1 MVATRQQ
8 KMEPTKA
15 TPRDRPNAGPQWQSP
30 RTPLPQPS
38 DFTAPKANLL
48 EKAQAVAGIGATPEV
63 VAAIIIAQACDR
75 LGDKLVESAAVGRY
89 RGV

>member
-1 MVATRQQ
+1 
-8 KMEPTKA
+8 MEPTKA

-30 RTPLPQPS
+30 RTPLPEADTP
-38 DFTAPKANLL
+38 APKANLL
-48 EKAQAVAGIGATPEV
+48 EKAQVIAEGYDQNV
-63 VAAIIIAQACDR
+63 VAALIIAQALDR

>member
-1 MVATRQQ
+1 MVATR
-8 KMEPTKA
+8 KPRMEPTKA

-30 RTPLPQPS
+30 RTPLPEADTP
-38 DFTAPKANLL
+38 APKANLL